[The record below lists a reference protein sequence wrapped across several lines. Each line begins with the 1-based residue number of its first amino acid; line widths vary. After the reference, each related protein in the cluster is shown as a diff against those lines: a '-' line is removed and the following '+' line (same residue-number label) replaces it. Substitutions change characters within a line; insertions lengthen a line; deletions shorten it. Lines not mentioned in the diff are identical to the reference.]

1 MSILLPDEI
10 YQQEDND
17 FIQSINP
24 EMVLVINT
32 QDFGGSQ
39 GQEATSGTPKL
50 AMHDSQRYP

>member
-1 MSILLPDEI
+1 MDIFRKMSILLPDEI

-39 GQEATSGTPKL
+39 RQEA
-50 AMHDSQRYP
+50 

>member
-24 EMVLVINT
+24 QMVLVIKIL
-32 QDFGGSQ
+32 
-39 GQEATSGTPKL
+39 EV
-50 AMHDSQRYP
+50 QRDRKRSYKQRFKNCNA